1 MDSVDEDGGWQNRM
15 AKRFGS
21 YLIEEKLVT
30 EEQLAQALE
39 RQVTVGGRLGTNL
52 VELGFLTDQQLAQA
66 LGRHLQME
74 SASSNVFDEIPPDVI
89 QQFPKELAQRHGA
102 IAFRKD
108 GRALCI
114 AMTDPTELTALDDIK
129 FVVGCA
135 VKTFLAP
142 EAKIQ
147 YALEKYY
154 GVARPIRYVVMWS
167 PSEHRSFDG
176 DSAEALVD
184 PEETVP
190 ALANF
195 MLELKSASEELL
207 HVKHRDEIVAV
218 LLRECARVTDQALFF
233 AIVEGRAIVSMGRGG
248 RYAPDRFLGLDV
260 RLEESPMLFQAVE
273 KEAPITQDLTTEVTG
288 AKLSDLLVDARPRQF
303 IIFPLLAGGGQAGRH
318 DAVQGRKPR
327 VVGILY
333 ADMHKTADGFHYSEQ
348 LQKLVTKAGMAMDVL
363 IMQKKILEL

>member
-1 MDSVDEDGGWQNRM
+1 M

-52 VELGFLTDQQLAQA
+52 VELGFLNDQQLARA

-74 SASSNVFDEIPPDVI
+74 SASSSVFDEIPLEVI

-114 AMTDPTELTALDDIK
+114 AMTDPSELTALDDIK
-129 FVVGCA
+129 FAVGCA

-154 GVARPIRYVVMWS
+154 GVERPIRYVVMGS
-167 PSEHRSFDG
+167 PSDYHSIDG
-176 DSAEALVD
+176 NGVEAQID
-184 PEETVP
+184 PEETIP

-195 MLELKSASEELL
+195 TQELKSASEELL
-207 HVKHRDEIVAV
+207 RVKHRDEIVSV

-233 AIVEGRAIVSMGRGG
+233 AVVEGRAIVSMGRGG
-248 RYAPDRFLGLDV
+248 RYAPDRFLGVDV
-260 RLEESPMLFQAVE
+260 RLEESPMLCQVVE
-273 KEAPITQDLTTEVTG
+273 KEEPITQDLTTDMTG
-288 AKLSDLLVDARPRQF
+288 ATLSNLLVDARARQF
-303 IIFPLLAGGGQAGRH
+303 VVFPLLAGGGHTGRH
-318 DAVQGRKPR
+318 DAVQARKPR

-333 ADMHKTADGFHYSEQ
+333 ADMRKTIDGFPYGEL
-348 LQKLVTKAGMAMDVL
+348 LQKLVDKAGMAMDVL